1 MAFVWIRRGERAEMG
16 DRAQGPKAGRGG
28 VCGVCGAGGRGSG
41 ARARCGRKG
50 KIIDIKGD
58 RVECVLAP
66 PRRLAVRLSLC
77 RAFLSPRALPVAV
90 AAR

>member
-1 MAFVWIRRGERAEMG
+1 MG

-66 PRRLAVRLSLC
+66 PRRLGLRPPKTC
-77 RAFLSPRALPVAV
+77 RAFISPPPKNL
-90 AAR
+90 